1 MSVAAILVT
10 RLRAQSRRQAPSPL
24 FPAVPRCWQNFQL
37 CATYIR
43 IRNWASANW
52 VCLGRLHTEHIIR
65 QFRSYNITIASIS
78 EYLTM
83 WADIFGGVTMKICF
97 RTNCSLVGCTQCRI
111 REHTVN

>member
-37 CATYIR
+37 CAT
-43 IRNWASANW
+43 A
-52 VCLGRLHTEHIIR
+52 CLQLC
-65 QFRSYNITIASIS
+65 NITIASIS